1 MEHEPVNSVK
11 PQIKQPKVSPTKNLK
26 TPLKQNEDARTS
38 SNSSYDE
45 SAQSSPSILDDK
57 GEFIL
62 LFFNFYFKR
71 RINQLHDL
79 VV

>member
-57 GEFIL
+57 GENLSYSFSTFIL
-62 LFFNFYFKR
+62 KEE
-71 RINQLHDL
+71 
-79 VV
+79 